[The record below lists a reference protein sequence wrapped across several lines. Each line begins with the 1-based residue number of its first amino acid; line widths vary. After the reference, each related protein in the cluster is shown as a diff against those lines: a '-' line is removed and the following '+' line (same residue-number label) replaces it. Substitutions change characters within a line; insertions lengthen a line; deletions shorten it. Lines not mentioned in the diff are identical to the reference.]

1 MTCAKR
7 DRGELHPD
15 LIEQSR
21 LRELSG
27 EVTASHYPYILVSCG
42 YCYALEDVR
51 GVALH
56 EAHVSTFRYLQVAV
70 FSGPD
75 GIRRGRCTHA
85 E

>member
-1 MTCAKR
+1 MEIK
-7 DRGELHPD
+7 DIKKLQNG
-15 LIEQSR
+15 S
-21 LRELSG
+21 
-27 EVTASHYPYILVSCG
+27 
-42 YCYALEDVR
+42 DVR